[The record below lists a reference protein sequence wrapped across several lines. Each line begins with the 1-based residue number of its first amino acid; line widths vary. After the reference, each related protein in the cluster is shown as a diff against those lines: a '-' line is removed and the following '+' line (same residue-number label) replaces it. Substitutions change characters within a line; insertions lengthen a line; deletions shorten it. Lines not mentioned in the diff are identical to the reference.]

1 MPRCARPLR
10 ARASLIQCAFSR
22 EIRQFFTSSR
32 SELSRERSS
41 VSAPAGGAARHA
53 VTRCTGRRRGDVF
66 PRSRQGPAVLGRPV
80 SIARSA
86 RSAERF
92 RGGDRRSAPVG
103 ARPRAEPAP
112 DGAERCVA
120 KRAQRVLPRIVHGRA
135 TVSCALPVV
144 GLPRSPLPF
153 LWASGARSDRRE
165 RRRQGSSPEG
175 RRPRSG
181 LRGAGRGAAR
191 PGGIEPGARPQ
202 AGLSPTPRR
211 TNPLLGMGPT
221 PKTPTPMS
229 ISQDRKGDDG
239 IRERNLPRPGRP
251 ASERR
256 RARAKARHRRAG
268 AEGGPAA
275 ASAASGVSVSVAVA
289 ARKEPPVAEAT
300 SGSLLARG
308 RGEMSGYDRMASSSC
323 PKGEAV
329 TGASVVVETRLRDDQ
344 LKRGCVSRASLT
356 VVSIAVPE
364 GTRWAPRGSSV
375 I

>member
-86 RSAERF
+86 RSAEWF

-135 TVSCALPVV
+135 TVSCALPAV

-191 PGGIEPGARPQ
+191 PAGVEPGARPQ
-202 AGLSPTPRR
+202 AGRSPTLRR

-229 ISQDRKGDDG
+229 ICRDRKGDDG
-239 IRERNLPRPGRP
+239 FREGISPGRAARQASAGERGRRP
-251 ASERR
+251 ATGGPEP
-256 RARAKARHRRAG
+256 RAARPPRAKRAG
-268 AEGGPAA
+268 FLFLSLRRHERSRRSRSDERP
-275 ASAASGVSVSVAVA
+275 SSG
-289 ARKEPPVAEAT
+289 ARQ
-300 SGSLLARG
+300 G
-308 RGEMSGYDRMASSSC
+308 
-323 PKGEAV
+323 
-329 TGASVVVETRLRDDQ
+329 
-344 LKRGCVSRASLT
+344 
-356 VVSIAVPE
+356 
-364 GTRWAPRGSSV
+364 
-375 I
+375 